1 MSQDTAKR
9 ILDAAITLFAEHGF
23 QETSLRDITGL
34 AKVNLASVNY
44 HFGSRK
50 ALVHAVAEHYLS
62 PLCRDLENSITE
74 RLVDET
80 DIHPEELFEML
91 VKAVLRAS
99 GARPQGV
106 VLFMRLMG
114 FAYLESQ
121 SDLRP
126 FIIKEYGQTFKSFM
140 RLLHSSVPSLTEDE
154 FFWRIHLMLG
164 ATIFPISSH
173 RTLSD
178 IESENYETRSS
189 VEVTLHR
196 LVPFLV
202 AGLSAPADTVSGKVE
217 KLL

>member
-9 ILDAAITLFAEHGF
+9 IMDAAIALFAEHGF

-44 HFGSRK
+44 HYGSRK
-50 ALVHAVAEHYLS
+50 ALVQSVAEHYLS
-62 PLCRDLENSITE
+62 PLCRDLENRISE
-74 RLVDET
+74 RLVDQT
-80 DIHPEELFEML
+80 RIHPEELFEML
-91 VKAVLRAS
+91 VKAVLRAA
-99 GARPQGV
+99 GVRHQGV

-126 FIIKEYGQTFKSFM
+126 YIIKQYGQTFKRFM
-140 RLLHSSVPSLTEDE
+140 QLLHTSVPNLSEDE
-154 FFWRIHLMLG
+154 FFWRAHLMLG
-164 ATIFPISSH
+164 ATILPLSSH
-173 RTLSD
+173 QALNE
-178 IESENYETRSS
+178 IESAAYDTQSS

-202 AGLSAPADTVSGKVE
+202 AGLMAPADSASD
-217 KLL
+217 KLDRLV

>member
-1 MSQDTAKR
+1 MSQDTAKK
-9 ILDAAITLFAEHGF
+9 ILDASITLFAEHGF

-50 ALVHAVAEHYLS
+50 ALVQAVAEHFLT
-62 PLCRDLENSITE
+62 PLCHDIESRISE
-74 RLVDET
+74 RMVDET
-80 DIHPEELFEML
+80 TIHPEELFEML
-91 VKAVLRAS
+91 VKSVLRAAGS
-99 GARPQGV
+99 RPQGV

-126 FIIKEYGQTFKSFM
+126 FIIKQYGQTFKRFM
-140 RLLHSSVPSLTEDE
+140 CLLHASVPNVSEDE
-154 FFWRIHLMLG
+154 FFWRTHLMLG
-164 ATIFPISSH
+164 AAILPLSSH
-173 RTLSD
+173 QALNE
-178 IESENYETRSS
+178 IESDAYDSQSS
-189 VEVTLHR
+189 VEITLHR

-202 AGLSAPADTVSGKVE
+202 AGLSASADTVSEKVE